1 MSTKDSRELTGLLT
15 KLYGI
20 QEDVGAK
27 PATTAEEK
35 VDKANNASMQGKGR
49 AAKKSGARFL
59 ELKSS
64 IVARLRKVHDLLEED
79 NQRNSGQMSVAGGAN
94 PNEVI
99 KAKSMM
105 REEIKQAADEWK
117 EMEQLYKVEARK
129 RRSKFTKEQLDIQ
142 QTLVTRLNAEI
153 EKVREMQMQGY
164 ARRDTDAAAVQMNVQ
179 ALASLNATNLDGGL
193 GDAGPSE
200 YDLEFYFSASF
211 LAFYRTL
218 CIRHTSAYSLEINI
232 IIYHLPYTTNSY
244 HPQTHYFPHTLP
256 EAGGD
261 ESNWSGGQGPGVELT
276 EGQSLQ
282 MQQIQNRDKEF
293 DKELDEI
300 GEGIADLGEIAAMQS
315 EEVQRQNIMLT
326 NVETK
331 IDNAADHI
339 QSVNTKM
346 KETLDQVRGA
356 DKVCVDI
363 MCILMMVGLGAVF
376 WNLAKN
382 N

>member
-1 MSTKDSRELTGLLT
+1 
-15 KLYGI
+15 
-20 QEDVGAK
+20 
-27 PATTAEEK
+27 
-35 VDKANNASMQGKGR
+35 
-49 AAKKSGARFL
+49 
-59 ELKSS
+59 
-64 IVARLRKVHDLLEED
+64 
-79 NQRNSGQMSVAGGAN
+79 MSVAGGAN

-193 GDAGPSE
+193 GDAGPK
-200 YDLEFYFSASF
+200 
-211 LAFYRTL
+211 
-218 CIRHTSAYSLEINI
+218 
-232 IIYHLPYTTNSY
+232 
-244 HPQTHYFPHTLP
+244 
-256 EAGGD
+256 AGGD